1 MKADKILYPGISL
14 WLLLLI
20 PVILA
25 GFYPTYL
32 AKLPGSMGGII
43 HIHTLF
49 MSCWL
54 ILAITQPMLI
64 RKKKIRWHRTLGKLS
79 YVVMPLVLFFGYM
92 VIRFS
97 YLGRI
102 DRAGGTGADIATLA
116 FIKSELY
123 IPIIYLAWLAVFY
136 ILAVSW
142 RRRMIYHATFMF
154 AAILTMLGPSVDRI
168 IFQVYEYYDREF
180 DLFAE
185 VAVFVL
191 IDILLLGLL
200 YYHWRNNYPIRAAAL
215 ALSIYLIGQ
224 LGYFLLPKTQGWQ
237 MFVTW
242 IMV

>member
-1 MKADKILYPGISL
+1 MKADKILYPGISV

-20 PVILA
+20 PVILV

-32 AKLPGSMGGII
+32 AKLPGSMDVII
-43 HIHTLF
+43 HIHTFF

-54 ILAITQPMLI
+54 VLAITQPILV
-64 RKKKIRWHRTLGKLS
+64 RRKKIRWHRTLGKIS
-79 YVVMPLVLFFGYM
+79 YVIMPLVLFSGYL

-97 YLGRI
+97 YQARI
-102 DRAGGTGADIATLA
+102 DRAGGGVVDAATLA
-116 FIKSELY
+116 FIKTDMY

-136 ILAVSW
+136 TLAVIW
-142 RRRMIYHATFMF
+142 RRRMIFHATFMF

-168 IFQVYEYYDREF
+168 LMQLYQYFDREF
-180 DLFAE
+180 DFFAE
-185 VAVFVL
+185 TFVFIL

-200 YYHWRNNYPIRAAAL
+200 YYHWRKNYPVKAAVL
-215 ALSIYLIGQ
+215 ALSIYFMGQ

-237 MFVTW
+237 IFVTW